1 MSDPNP
7 RVRAAAAR
15 VAHVGFVKTVAPA
28 IRQALEVETDADAA
42 REQIRALA
50 ALAPAEEDAFLR
62 RAAARFAGRLDFA
75 LLEALARTRHA
86 AVVDLLLDPSNSFA
100 IDRAQEAEL
109 VLLGSRLTPEAG
121 IRYADAVL
129 DRADA
134 DRWKAFLAAAAF
146 RKISLPDS
154 VLSSGIA
161 SREPEIAGRS
171 AWALA
176 VAHASGESLGT
187 TVPEGIAPPAS
198 TNPDVGFA
206 LRLARRRVGDSF
218 ETDSAWIAFLEDR
231 AHETIADSIGPYDTI
246 LSLLS
251 VAERDAVRKRWEL
264 RNRSARPGGGGRDPG
279 KTLKQGGDARWVPRQ
294 PAVKPEVE
302 TASLRAVTDLPRGVL
317 QDALAISGCRPDR
330 DGLFGAS
337 SVRYNVEGR
346 PLQVTSLDVSVSK
359 ACDLAARNLVLLT
372 IAPRSALPVKQRP
385 EILLGVAGEGCMGE
399 LDEIPV
405 AEPGAV
411 GHSQIQRV
419 GGDVEAPVLVKRAE
433 PEYPAEAR
441 RAGLEGVV
449 ILEAI
454 ISESGCVREVVV
466 SKGAGPLLD
475 FQAMRAVF
483 QWRYKPAQLNGRPV
497 RVYLTVTVS
506 FNLGRRR

>member
-86 AVVDLLLDPSNSFA
+86 AVVDLLLDSSNSFA

-146 RKISLPDS
+146 RKISLPDL

-187 TVPEGIAPPAS
+187 MVPEGIAPPAS

-206 LRLARRRVGDSF
+206 FRLARRRVGDSF
-218 ETDSAWIAFLEDR
+218 ETDSAWIASLEDR
-231 AHETIADSIGPYDTI
+231 AHETIADSIGPYDPI
-246 LSLLS
+246 LFLLS
-251 VAERDAVRKRWEL
+251 VVERDAVRKRWEL
-264 RNRSARPGGGGRDPG
+264 RNPG

-294 PAVKPEVE
+294 PTVKPEVE

-317 QDALAISGCRPDR
+317 QDALAISSCRPDK
-330 DGLFGAS
+330 DGLFGAY

-385 EILLGVAGEGCMGE
+385 EILLGVAGEGCVGE

-405 AEPGAV
+405 AGPGAV

-449 ILEAI
+449 ILEAV
-454 ISESGCVREVVV
+454 ISENGCVREVVV
-466 SKGAGPLLD
+466 SKSAGPLLD